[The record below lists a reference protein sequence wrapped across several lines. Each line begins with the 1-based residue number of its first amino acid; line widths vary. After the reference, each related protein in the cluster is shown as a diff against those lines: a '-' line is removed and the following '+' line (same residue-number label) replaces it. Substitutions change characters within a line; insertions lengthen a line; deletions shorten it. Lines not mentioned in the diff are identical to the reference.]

1 MPAKKNGTEVLNCN
15 GKNVAWIN
23 VHGGGAIGGSPELE
37 TGICSYTAI
46 NNCCIVFN
54 PEYRL
59 AGTGGTTAD

>member
-1 MPAKKNGTEVLNCN
+1 LKRTGNNA
-15 GKNVAWIN
+15 AWIN
-23 VHGGGAIGGSPELE
+23 VHGGGAIGGTPEQE

-46 NNCCIVFN
+46 NNCCMVIN